1 MPSTSPRQQKILVA
15 ILAGLGAGL
24 IAVSISGSSDAQSN
38 CVRQAVRIASPLGN
52 RAIVLPLVAPIA
64 SSDSTSDRGDL
75 STTAGVEVQ
84 NARLVRLNSAQVT
97 LKEAQV
103 ALSLSQAQL
112 TQARINLSE
121 FQAKYNSAKILSEQ
135 GQVSRQQLGI
145 AKSAYDLG
153 QAQQSSALIGVE
165 ECTTQLVAAKA
176 EVRRLRREANAAIE
190 Q

>member
-15 ILAGLGAGL
+15 ILAGLGVGL

-38 CVRQAVRIASPLGN
+38 CVRQAN
-52 RAIVLPLVAPIA
+52 RAILLPLVAPIV
-64 SSDSTSDRGDL
+64 SSDPTSDRGDL
-75 STTAGVEVQ
+75 STTAGVAVK
-84 NARLVRLNSAQVT
+84 NDRLVRLNSAQVT

-103 ALSLSQAQL
+103 AVSLSQAQL

-121 FQAKYNSAKILSEQ
+121 FQTKYNSAKILSEQ
-135 GQVSRQQLGI
+135 GKISRQQLST

-176 EVRRLRREANAAIE
+176 EVRRLRREANTAIE
-190 Q
+190 R